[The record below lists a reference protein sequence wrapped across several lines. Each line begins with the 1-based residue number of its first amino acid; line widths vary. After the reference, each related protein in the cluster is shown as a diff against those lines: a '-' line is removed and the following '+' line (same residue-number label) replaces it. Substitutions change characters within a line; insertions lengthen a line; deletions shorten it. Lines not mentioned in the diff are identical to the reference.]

1 MHSPEASPKPLIYV
15 ATSHPLVYQTVEKIL
30 PSYRVKAYAR
40 DLFNDYKEY
49 NWMLIVD
56 THSVREWLAVV
67 TECGFQQGRPIL
79 ILADELKIEK
89 DELRLVYLGVRGIV
103 PITNLERDLIPAVG
117 SLMEGGLWLRR
128 ATLSEHLMRTG
139 GCFNAFKFSVREEQ
153 IFAFLVNGSSNKEI
167 GNTLGISNRTVKFH
181 VSNILRKF
189 KVKNRRELLNSRE
202 VTAECPG
209 ASRAERP
216 CPAQRIYSANKYAG

>member
-1 MHSPEASPKPLIYV
+1 MYSPETSPRPLIYI

-30 PSYRVKAYAR
+30 LSYRVKAYVR
-40 DLFNDYKEY
+40 GRFNDYREH

-56 THSVREWLAVV
+56 TYSVREWLALA
-67 TECGFQQGRPIL
+67 TECGFRQGRPIL

-89 DELRLVYLGVRGIV
+89 EELRLVYLGVRGIV
-103 PITNLERDLIPAVG
+103 PITNLEKDLIPAVG

-139 GCFNAFKFSVREEQ
+139 GGLNACNFSVREEQ
-153 IFAFLVNGSSNKEI
+153 IFAFLINGSSNKEI
-167 GNTLGISNRTVKFH
+167 GNTLGISDRTVKFH

-202 VTAECPG
+202 VGYPG
-209 ASRAERP
+209 CFMHDSVLCA
-216 CPAQRIYSANKYAG
+216 